1 MPGTFQVLLQ
11 FVSWVMLRVRGQ
23 TDGSEGGGDAKLL
36 LVTAMEEGS
45 CRGRDKG
52 GRESQ
57 GEMEE
62 ARRRREKRNEKQQ
75 QRGGLAVVM
84 KRATVQSEERAKKR
98 S

>member
-1 MPGTFQVLLQ
+1 M
-11 FVSWVMLRVRGQ
+11 RVRGQ
-23 TDGSEGGGDAKLL
+23 TDGSEGGADAKLL

-52 GRESQ
+52 GRESR

-62 ARRRREKRNEKQQ
+62 ARSGRERETKKQQ

-84 KRATVQSEERAKKR
+84 KRAAVQSEERAEK
-98 S
+98 